1 MCKNTDK
8 CNEFAWADTN
18 DISDKQTE
26 KEHMKTVND
35 SNSGSKIGDKKSDD
49 NMHEMHKKRSLRDR
63 NTTMAKRMKMSTP
76 ETNIGVWKKNQ
87 RFQGIDSKT
96 GNYVSGTILS
106 RTSKVGKSNTDVY
119 NVKMDQGN
127 YIGWFDLNTI
137 KDNSEVSDDM
147 EILVLFTT
155 MMQ

>member
-1 MCKNTDK
+1 MEPIN
-8 CNEFAWADTN
+8 DTN
-18 DISDKQTE
+18 C
-26 KEHMKTVND
+26 
-35 SNSGSKIGDKKSDD
+35 GSEIRDKKLDD
-49 NMHEMHKKRSLRDR
+49 NVPEMHKKRSLRDR

-119 NVKMDQGN
+119 NIKMD
-127 YIGWFDLNTI
+127 
-137 KDNSEVSDDM
+137 
-147 EILVLFTT
+147 
-155 MMQ
+155 